1 MKKSSKILK
10 NSLVFMLTF
19 IMAFSSMTFAV
30 CNTALAAESDC
41 FYITYNKELYD
52 SNKDLCDRLAEG
64 MKNFSEQIYIGD
76 FHIANKET
84 MRYIIKTVIRK
95 HPELFYVDPTK
106 YMLGS
111 DGTYIAVICPIYLY
125 DRQTAQEKID
135 VFNAQCDKYLEK
147 IDSSMTEF
155 EKAVVLH
162 DALILNCKYLDEDG
176 TGHVSAYEAIVNGNA
191 NCQGYAEAYSY
202 LLAQAGVHSEI
213 VESSAMYHLW
223 NKVRIN
229 NVYYNVDLTWDDP
242 MPDKQ
247 GHVSHRYFLLSDNA
261 ISSGNDDISAH
272 YGFDYAYYKSSNTK
286 YDNCLLHEFDTQFCF
301 VDNDCYVIDNKYQ
314 SKYERCLL
322 KYNTKNDTAE
332 IVKQFDFR
340 WKSGATSY
348 WKGGY
353 MSLDESNGLLYFN
366 SADCIYSYDVTT
378 NTMEEFALVDT
389 TLGNCYGLR
398 VEDSI
403 VYAAVSSNPNV
414 ENTMQYSGKCIENT
428 LVTMPV
434 VLKGDVN
441 GDGIINIV
449 DVTEIQKQA
458 AGKGNLTAEQLVIAD
473 YNDDGLVNVL
483 DATEIQKTMVGF

>member
-1 MKKSSKILK
+1 MKKSGKILK
-10 NSLVFMLTF
+10 NLLIFMLTF

-30 CNTALAAESDC
+30 CNTAFAAESNSS
-41 FYITYNKELYD
+41 YITYNKELYD
-52 SNKDLCDRLAEG
+52 SKKDLCDRLAEG
-64 MKNFSEQIYIGD
+64 MKNFSEQIYVGD
-76 FHIANKET
+76 FHIANKEI

-135 VFNAQCDKYLEK
+135 AFNAHCDKYLEK

-162 DALILNCKYLDEDG
+162 DLLILNCKYLDEDG

-223 NKVRIN
+223 NKVRVN
-229 NVYYNVDLTWDDP
+229 SAYYNVDLTWDAP
-242 MPDKQ
+242 MPDKN
-247 GHVSHRYFLLSDNA
+247 GHVSHKYFMLSDNA
-261 ISSGNDDISAH
+261 ISDGNDDISAH
-272 YGFDYAYYKSSNTK
+272 YGFDYAYYKSNNTK
-286 YDNCLLHEFDTQFCF
+286 YDNCLFREFDTQLCF
-301 VDNDCYVIDNKYQ
+301 IDNDCYVIDNKYQ

-332 IVKQFDFR
+332 IVRKFDFR

-366 SADCIYSYDVTT
+366 SADCIYSYDVAA
-378 NTMEEFALVDT
+378 NIMEEFAQVDT
-389 TLGNCYGLR
+389 SSGNCYGLR
-398 VEDSI
+398 VADGI

-414 ENTMQYSGKCIENT
+414 ENIMQYSGKCIENT

-434 VLKGDVN
+434 VFKGDVN
-441 GDGIINIV
+441 GDGVVNIV
-449 DVTEIQKQA
+449 DVTEIQKLV
-458 AGKGNLTAEQLVIAD
+458 AGKGILTAELLVIAD
-473 YNDDGLVNVL
+473 YNNDGIVNIL
-483 DATEIQKTMVGF
+483 DATEIQKVMVAS

>member
-1 MKKSSKILK
+1 MKKSGKILK
-10 NSLVFMLTF
+10 NSLIFMLTF
-19 IMAFSSMTFAV
+19 LMAFSSMTFAV
-30 CNTALAAESDC
+30 CNTAFAAESDC
-41 FYITYNKELYD
+41 SYITYNKELYE

-64 MKNFSEQIYIGD
+64 MKNFSEQIYVGD
-76 FHIANKET
+76 FHIKDKEI

-95 HPELFYVDPTK
+95 HPDLFYVDPTK

-125 DRQTAQEKID
+125 DTQTAQKMVGD
-135 VFNAQCDKYLEK
+135 FNAQCDKYLEK

-162 DALILNCKYLDEDG
+162 DELVLNCKYVDDNDSLY
-176 TGHVSAYEAIVNGNA
+176 VSAHESIVNGNA

-229 NVYYNVDLTWDDP
+229 GVYYNVDLTWDDP
-242 MPDKQ
+242 MPDKN
-247 GHVSHRYFLLSDNA
+247 GHVSHKYFLLSDSA
-261 ISSGNDDISAH
+261 ISSGNDEISAH
-272 YGFDYAYYKSSNTK
+272 YGFDFAYYKSNNTK
-286 YDNCLLHEFDTQFCF
+286 YDNCLFREFDTQFCF

-322 KYNTKNDTAE
+322 KYDTKTDKAE
-332 IVKQFDFR
+332 IIKKFDFR
-340 WKSGATSY
+340 WKSGSKSY

-353 MSLDESNGLLYFN
+353 MSLDEKNGLLYFN
-366 SADCIYSYDVTT
+366 SADCIYSYGVNT
-378 NTMEEFALVDT
+378 NTMEEFASIDT
-389 TLGNCYGLR
+389 SMGNCYGLR
-398 VEDSI
+398 VADNV
-403 VYAAVSSNPNV
+403 VYAVVSSNPNV
-414 ENTMQYSGKCIENT
+414 ENTMQYSGECIQKT
-428 LVTMPV
+428 LVTMPAFI
-434 VLKGDVN
+434 KGDVN

-458 AGKGNLTAEQLVIAD
+458 SGAGNLNAEQLVIAD
-473 YNDDGLVNVL
+473 FNDDGMVNVM
-483 DATEIQKTMVGF
+483 DATELQKTMVGL

>member
-1 MKKSSKILK
+1 MKKSCKFIK
-10 NSLVFMLTF
+10 NSFIFILTF

-30 CNTALAAESDC
+30 CNTAFAAENDSS
-41 FYITYNKELYD
+41 YITYNKELYD
-52 SNKDLCDRLAEG
+52 SNKEMCDRLAEG
-64 MKNFSEQIYIGD
+64 MKNFSEQIYVGD
-76 FHIANKET
+76 FHITGKET
-84 MRYIIKTVIRK
+84 MRYIIKTVLRK
-95 HPELFYVDPTK
+95 NPELFYVDPTQ

-125 DRQTAQEKID
+125 DKQTAQEKVD
-135 VFNAQCDKYLEK
+135 AFNTQCDKYLEK

-162 DALILNCKYLDEDG
+162 DLLVLNCKYLDENG
-176 TGHVSAYEAIVNGNA
+176 TGHVSAYEAIVNKNA

-202 LLAQAGVHSEI
+202 LLSRAGVHSEI

-223 NKVRIN
+223 NKVRVSG
-229 NVYYNVDLTWDDP
+229 VYYNVDLTWDDP
-242 MPDKQ
+242 MPDKN
-247 GHVSHRYFLLSDNA
+247 GHVSHKYFLLSDSA

-286 YDNCLLHEFDTQFCF
+286 FDNCLFHEFDTQFCF
-301 VDNDCYVIDNKYQ
+301 VNNDCYVIDNKYQ
-314 SKYERCLL
+314 SQYERCLL
-322 KYNTKNDTAE
+322 KYNTKSDTAE

-340 WKSGATSY
+340 WKSGSKSY

-378 NTMEEFALVDT
+378 NTMEEFASIDT
-389 TLGNCYGLR
+389 TNGNCYGLR
-398 VEDSI
+398 VADNV
-403 VYAAVSSNPNV
+403 VYAVVSSSPNV
-414 ENTMQYSGKCIENT
+414 ENTMQYSGECIQKT
-428 LVTMPV
+428 LVTMPNFI
-434 VLKGDVN
+434 KGDVN

-458 AGKGNLTAEQLVIAD
+458 AGKGNLTAEQLVVAD
-473 YNDDGLVNVL
+473 YNGDGMVNVM